1 MIKKNVYNGVYE
13 YTTASNPSCNAILFN
28 QEEDSIMKEMHGK
41 FSLLEVLQPWAE
53 NNNSSYCIT
62 LVYSELQAPDLLWIK
77 WLYI

>member
-41 FSLLEVLQPWAE
+41 FSLLGALQPAEHKTIILTVLQ
-53 NNNSSYCIT
+53 SYT
-62 LVYSELQAPDLLWIK
+62 QNYKHWIH
-77 WLYI
+77 